1 MILFVW
7 ILWTLNA
14 SYFVNNLF
22 ITTKVF
28 SYFGPKSCL
37 ALERIRVCLLFRF
50 ELLRHWVWQRLLSL
64 KLYLSVLYL
73 CICLSVYFVF
83 VFIYLSCYS
92 GLGEWWD
99 IGRVARRLPLHRTLH
114 CPPPQLEFSPPW
126 ARGQDPSLSSTTG
139 SGKRA
144 FLSRLSNFIS
154 PSRLKPLSCTSHL
167 SHDIRKD
174 FQTQEGPIS
183 ILGMEPKNQVNRAT
197 RSRVMAISEFSS
209 ERAKWKSLQMWRFL

>member
-99 IGRVARRLPLHRTLH
+99 IGRVARRLPLHCPLCTAHCALPPSTVGVFSALGAGTGSFTLLNNRVRKKSI
-114 CPPPQLEFSPPW
+114 PFSPFQFYIPKSPETTFMYLSFEPW
-126 ARGQDPSLSSTTG
+126 HKEGLPNAGGAKELYGQ
-139 SGKRA
+139 
-144 FLSRLSNFIS
+144 
-154 PSRLKPLSCTSHL
+154 
-167 SHDIRKD
+167 
-174 FQTQEGPIS
+174 
-183 ILGMEPKNQVNRAT
+183 
-197 RSRVMAISEFSS
+197 
-209 ERAKWKSLQMWRFL
+209 